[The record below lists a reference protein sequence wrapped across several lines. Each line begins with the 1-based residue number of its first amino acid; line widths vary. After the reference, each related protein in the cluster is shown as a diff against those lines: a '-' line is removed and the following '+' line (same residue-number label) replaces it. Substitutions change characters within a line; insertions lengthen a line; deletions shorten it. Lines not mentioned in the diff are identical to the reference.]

1 MSGPVLVDRS
11 WYFAEAANGR
21 DPLRGLAFIAETR
34 DIATCGLIRTEV
46 GRRVRDSQAL
56 ERFRAAW
63 EAMVN
68 VPSDADCW
76 EKTLALGRLLDARG
90 LEMSLAELH
99 VATCALSISAVVLT
113 YDPLYDKIPGLLAT
127 DRIY

>member
-1 MSGPVLVDRS
+1 MSVPVLVDRS
-11 WYFAEAANGR
+11 WYFAEAAGGR
-21 DPLRGLAFIAETR
+21 DPLRGLAFIAEYR
-34 DIATCGLIRTEV
+34 DIATCGLIRAEV
-46 GRRVRDSQAL
+46 GRRVREPRAL

-63 EAMVN
+63 ETMVN

-76 EKTLALGRLLDARG
+76 EKTMALGRLLDGRG
-90 LEMSLAELH
+90 LEISLPELH

-113 YDPLYDKIPGLLAT
+113 YDPRYDKIPGLMAT

>member
-1 MSGPVLVDRS
+1 MSVPVLVDRS
-11 WYFAEAANGR
+11 WYFAEAAGGR
-21 DPLRGLAFIAETR
+21 DPLRGLAFIAESR
-34 DIATCGLIRTEV
+34 DIATCGLIRAEV
-46 GRRVRDSQAL
+46 GRRVRELGSL

-76 EKTLALGRLLDARG
+76 ERTMALGRLLDERG
-90 LEMSLAELH
+90 LEIPLPELH